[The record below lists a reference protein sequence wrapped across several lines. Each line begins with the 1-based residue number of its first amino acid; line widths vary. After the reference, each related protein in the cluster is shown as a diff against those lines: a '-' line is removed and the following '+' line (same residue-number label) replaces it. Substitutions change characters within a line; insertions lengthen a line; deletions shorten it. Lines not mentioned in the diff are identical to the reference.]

1 MTADKKIYM
10 ETKARTIDEVLEQLD
25 AIIADSVKNNDPFG
39 FFAYIY
45 RRTTAQIKLAII
57 DKKFEDNTRM
67 EKFDVLF
74 ANKYLGAYRDFQ
86 NGRAV
91 CGPWAAAFDVKKDK
105 LTILQHIILG
115 MNAHINYDLGM
126 TAAEFAEGGEIDS
139 MKYDFMKVNEVLSS
153 LVDELQVKVGRVSRL
168 MFLLDWIGKRND
180 EVVMDFSMEK
190 ARKQAWNFAMAL
202 SALEGP
208 AKQVMID
215 EVDGIIGRLGDTVKH
230 PPGKIL
236 AFAIRII
243 SFFEEKDVRKI
254 ITKLEAD

>member
-1 MTADKKIYM
+1 M
-10 ETKARTIDEVLEQLD
+10 EIKAKTIDEVLEQLD
-25 AIIADSVKNNDPFG
+25 AIIADSVKNNDPYG

-45 RRTTAQIKLAII
+45 RRTTAEIKQAIL
-57 DKKFEDNTRM
+57 DKKFEDNARM

-74 ANKYLGAYRDFQ
+74 ANKYLDAYRDFHS
-86 NGRAV
+86 GKEV
-91 CGPWAAAFDVKKDK
+91 CSPWAAAFDVKKDK

-126 TAAEFAEGGEIDS
+126 SAAKFSEGGEIEN
-139 MKYDFMKVNEVLSS
+139 MKNDFMKVNNVLAS

-168 MFLLDWIGKRND
+168 MFLLDWISKRND
-180 EVVMDFSMEK
+180 EVVMNFSMEK

-202 SALEGP
+202 STIEGQ
-208 AKQVMID
+208 AKQAMID
-215 EVDGIIGRLGDTVKH
+215 EVDGIIGRLGETVKH

-236 AFAIRII
+236 AYTLKVV

-254 ITKLEAD
+254 IEKLESD

>member
-1 MTADKKIYM
+1 MNNQAN
-10 ETKARTIDEVLEQLD
+10 TIDQVLEQLD

-57 DKKFEDNTRM
+57 EKKFEDNARM

-74 ANKYLGAYRDFQ
+74 ANKYLDAYRDFHS
-86 NGRAV
+86 GKAV
-91 CGPWAAAFDVKKDK
+91 CSPWAEAFDVKKDR

-126 TAAEFAEGGEIDS
+126 SAAEFSEGGDIES
-139 MKYDFMKVNEVLSS
+139 LKNDFMKVNEVLSS

-180 EVVMDFSMEK
+180 EAVMDFSMEK
-190 ARKQAWNFAMAL
+190 ARKQAWNFAVAQ
-202 SALEGP
+202 SALGGQ
-208 AKQVMID
+208 AKQAMID
-215 EVDGIIGRLGDTVKH
+215 EVDSIIGRLGDKVKH
-230 PPGKIL
+230 PPGKVA
-236 AFAIRII
+236 AFTLKVI
-243 SFFEEKDVRKI
+243 SYFEEKDVRKV
-254 ITKLEAD
+254 ITRLEAD